1 VRGAGI
7 KIADAIHGTV
17 QLTPLETQVID
28 SAVFQR
34 MRGIRHLGLASL
46 VFPGADYSRFSHG
59 IGTSHVTGKI
69 LAGLEAAH
77 PDKVDA
83 DDLRL
88 YRIAALLH
96 DVGHYPFSHTFEH
109 ALKDHYRSNA
119 LFDQGDEDQTTE
131 LELGMLLHEE
141 VGSLVIRNDD
151 QLASILG
158 EAGLD
163 LDEITRIITRSDEP
177 PKFTN
182 LVSSDLDAD
191 RIDYLLRTAA
201 HTGLPYGHV
210 DLDYL
215 LTQIRLDD
223 EGRIC
228 YTAKG
233 MRAAEHLLLS
243 RFFDYAQVSFHKTV
257 AALELVLNEAVGVLL
272 RRGKLLCTQTEIERM
287 ITEGDWWRFD
297 DSVVLGLIRAAASDN
312 ELDDLEVR
320 YCRAVIERVPPKMLF
335 EWEEFGETA
344 TARVAKSLN
353 KLSNSALA
361 DWESEFETKIW
372 IWNRDISFTKIGST
386 RSIGDPG
393 QDETYD
399 KIKQAVL
406 VLDEETGRG
415 KPIQSVSRSLMPTL
429 SNSQLHGFRI
439 YALSV
444 DMDVERLA
452 ALRARVVR
460 ELGQVI

>member
-1 VRGAGI
+1 MRGSGI

-17 QLTPLETQVID
+17 QLTALETQVID

-69 LAGLEAAH
+69 LSGLKAAH
-77 PDKVDA
+77 PDKVNE
-83 DDLRL
+83 DDFRL

-109 ALKDHYRSNA
+109 ALIDHYRKSA
-119 LFDQGDEDQTTE
+119 LFDQGDRDQTAE
-131 LELGMLLHEE
+131 LESGMLLHEE
-141 VGSLVIRNDD
+141 VGSLVIRKDEE
-151 QLASILG
+151 LSGILSA
-158 EAGLD
+158 AGLD
-163 LDEITRIITRSDEP
+163 LDEITQIITRSDEP
-177 PKFTN
+177 PEFTN

-223 EGRIC
+223 KGLIC

-272 RRGKLLCTQTEIERM
+272 QRGRLLCTRTEIERM

-297 DSVVLGLIRAAASDN
+297 DSVVLGLIRDAASDA
-312 ELDDLEVR
+312 ELEPLEVR
-320 YCRAVIERVPPKMLF
+320 YCRAVIERIPPKMLF
-335 EWEEFGETA
+335 EWEEFGGTDA
-344 TARVAKSLN
+344 ARVAKSLN
-353 KLSNSALA
+353 RLSNGALA
-361 DWESEFETKIW
+361 AWENEFETKIW

-386 RSIGDPG
+386 RSISDAG

-406 VLDEETGRG
+406 VLDDATNCGE
-415 KPIQSVSRSLMPTL
+415 PIQAVSRSLMPAL
-429 SNSQLHGFRI
+429 SNSQLHGFRV

-444 DMDVERLA
+444 DMDDGRLKELQA
-452 ALRARVVR
+452 KVVQ
-460 ELGQVI
+460 ELSQVI